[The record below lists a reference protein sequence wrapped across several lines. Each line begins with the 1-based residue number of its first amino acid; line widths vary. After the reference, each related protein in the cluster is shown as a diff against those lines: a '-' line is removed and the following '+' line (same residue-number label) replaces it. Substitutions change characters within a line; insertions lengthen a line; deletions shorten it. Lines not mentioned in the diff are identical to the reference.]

1 MEPKVSANYPFGCV
15 ALALTGITAMT
26 GHAETSRTAPP
37 DMLLRPAL
45 RSFEVTTGTQQL
57 TGPYSSWHHL
67 TVHGVL
73 EQDNHVLQAELS
85 NKNEYRTNGTFLG
98 LTDTV
103 TLDDS
108 RFASLSVGVGDGAF
122 YLPRYRLDG
131 FFYKKWLPEKN
142 FISSLGVGY
151 YDAPDGHVD
160 LSISLGGAWYFELP
174 LVLEGGVRFNRS
186 NPGGVMTH
194 QQFVATN
201 YNPDPR
207 NTLSARV
214 AWGSEGY
221 LPLALGTS
229 LVNFNSQEASLAWRY
244 RINQNWGASISIN
257 HYRNPTYERSGVDI
271 GLSRHFD

>member
-1 MEPKVSANYPFGCV
+1 
-15 ALALTGITAMT
+15 MT
-26 GHAETSRTAPP
+26 GNADASQTAPP
-37 DMLLRPAL
+37 DVLLRPAL
-45 RSFEVTTGTQQL
+45 RSLEVTTGTQHL
-57 TGPYSSWHHL
+57 TGPYSAWHHL
-67 TVHGVL
+67 TVRGLV
-73 EQDNHVLQAELS
+73 EQDNHVLQGELS
-85 NKNEYRTNGTFLG
+85 SKNEYDTSGTFVG

-103 TLDDS
+103 TLDDR
-108 RFASLSVGVGDGAF
+108 RFASLSVGIGDGAF

-131 FFYKKWLPEKN
+131 FLYQKWLAEKN

-160 LSISLGGAWYFELP
+160 LSLSLGAAWYFAQP
-174 LVLEGGVRFNRS
+174 LILEAGIRFNRS
-186 NPGGVMTH
+186 SPGGVMTR
-194 QQFVATN
+194 QQFVAAS

-207 NTLSARV
+207 NALSARM

-221 LPLALGTS
+221 LPLTPDTS

-244 RINQNWGASISIN
+244 RINQHWGTSVSIN

>member
-1 MEPKVSANYPFGCV
+1 LLANSPLCCV
-15 ALALTGITAMT
+15 PLGLIGLTVMTA
-26 GHAETSRTAPP
+26 HAETSQTAPP
-37 DMLLRPAL
+37 DWLLRPGL
-45 RSFEVTTGTQQL
+45 GSFDVTTGTQQL
-57 TGPYSSWHHL
+57 TGPYSAWHHVTL
-67 TVHGVL
+67 HGVL
-73 EQDNHVLQAELS
+73 ERNNHVLQAELS
-85 NKNEYRTNGTFLG
+85 SKNEYDTSGTFLG

-122 YLPRYRLDG
+122 YLPRYRVDG
-131 FFYKKWLPEKN
+131 FLYKKWLPEKN
-142 FISSLGVGY
+142 FISSLGAGY
-151 YDAPDGHVD
+151 YSAPDGHVD
-160 LSISLGGAWYFELP
+160 LSISLGGAWYFDRP

-194 QQFVATN
+194 QQFFAAS
-201 YNPDPR
+201 YQPDPR
-207 NTLSARV
+207 NTFAARV

-221 LPLALGTS
+221 LPLAMNTS
-229 LVNFNSQEASLAWRY
+229 LVNFNSQEGSLAWRY